1 MNTPFIHGGHWPWL
15 FHKQGSVCFATG
27 HGPMSGGLG
36 RKDSHR
42 PRVKG
47 YAWDL
52 WHDRDTPDAKK
63 NSVFARKAL

>member
-1 MNTPFIHGGHWPWL
+1 
-15 FHKQGSVCFATG
+15 
-27 HGPMSGGLG
+27 MSGGLG

-63 NSVFARKAL
+63 NSVTSSVVEVGTPWVLLSGITR